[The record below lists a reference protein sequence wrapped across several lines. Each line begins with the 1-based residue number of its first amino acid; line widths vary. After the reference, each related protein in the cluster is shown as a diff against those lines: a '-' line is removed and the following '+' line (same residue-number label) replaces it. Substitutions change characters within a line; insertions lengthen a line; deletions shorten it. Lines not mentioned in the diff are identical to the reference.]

1 MPKTGSIIGAEGRR
15 VFTADPVLNLLICVY
30 LLAIE
35 DSQKTDIPF
44 STDPLSKKLIRNASE
59 WLQSETGQAV
69 YKFILEGLTNAG

>member
-44 STDPLSKKLIRNASE
+44 STDPLSKKLIADARG

-69 YKFILEGLTNAG
+69 YKFILEGLTNA

>member
-15 VFTADPVLNLLICVY
+15 VFTADPVLNLMICVY

-44 STDPLSKKLIRNASE
+44 STDPLTKKLIANAAN
-59 WLQSETGQAV
+59 WLQSDTGQAV
-69 YKFILEGLTNAG
+69 YNFILEGLTNAG

>member
-1 MPKTGSIIGAEGRR
+1 MPKKDSIIGAEGRR

-30 LLAIE
+30 LLAVE

-44 STDPLSKKLIRNASE
+44 STDPLSKKLIATAPE

-69 YKFILEGLTNAG
+69 YNYILEGLTNA